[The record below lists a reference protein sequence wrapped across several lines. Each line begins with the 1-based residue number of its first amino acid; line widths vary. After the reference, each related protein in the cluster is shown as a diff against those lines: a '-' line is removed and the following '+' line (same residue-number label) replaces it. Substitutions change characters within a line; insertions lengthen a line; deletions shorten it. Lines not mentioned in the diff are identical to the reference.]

1 MAAQLILHERTG
13 MIDIHTTHHAAAYR
27 VYQEAVRFTT
37 APW

>member
-13 MIDIHTTHHAAAYR
+13 MIDIHTRHAAAYR